1 MNLKTASWREGE
13 LMLRC
18 RGYLSRLWLLRATVC
33 GETMERGCRG
43 LSGDEGQSLVEF
55 ALIFAA
61 LFAMLFGIFELCLAS
76 YTYHYVSE
84 SAREGTR
91 YAVVRGSSCALMPD
105 CNAAAAQI
113 QTYVQGLG
121 YPGINPTNMTV
132 TTNWLSPSPGPPNP
146 TWSACTV
153 APCNAPGNLV
163 QVQVN
168 YAFPLGI
175 PFWGSRT
182 INISSTSQM
191 VISQ

>member
-1 MNLKTASWREGE
+1 MNRKTTTGWREGE
-13 LMLRC
+13 LMLRW
-18 RGYLSRLWLLRATVC
+18 RGYLSRLWLLRATVR

-105 CNAAAAQI
+105 CNATAAQI

-121 YPGINPTNMTV
+121 YPGINSTNMTV
-132 TTNWLSPSPGPPNP
+132 TTNWLSPGVGPLNP
-146 TWSACTV
+146 TACSTG
-153 APCNAPGNLV
+153 PCNAPGNLV
-163 QVQVN
+163 HVQVN
-168 YAFPLGI
+168 YAFPLRI
-175 PFWGSRT
+175 PFWGSST